1 MNMVERL
8 STIKRS
14 LEGAMYIVNKGATL
28 KETAEVFGV
37 TEERVFTDITIYLNK
52 ETELYKSVKA
62 VLSTDEYYMER
73 IKPVNRMPISVK
85 SREIGMYMVSEN
97 ASLED
102 AAKTF
107 GISKEAAY
115 DHITQDLNPDSLLYQ
130 LVMEIVKKGNS
141 KQKEKTK

>member
-1 MNMVERL
+1 MNMIDRL
-8 STIKRS
+8 TTIKRS
-14 LEGAMYIVNKGATL
+14 LEEAMYIVNKGASL

-37 TEERVFTDITIYLNK
+37 TEERVFTDVTQYLNK
-52 ETELYKSVKA
+52 ETILYKSVIA
-62 VLSTDEYYMER
+62 VLSKDEYYMEK

-97 ASLED
+97 ASLEQ

-107 GISKEAAY
+107 GISTEAAY
-115 DHITQDLNPDSLLYQ
+115 EHITQELNPDSLLYQ
-130 LVMEIVKKGNS
+130 MVMGIVENS